1 MVIDWIRRKQ
11 QGGELTAEEIRELTE
26 GFTRGDVPDYQ
37 MAALLMAIYFKG
49 LTAAEGKAFL
59 RALISS
65 GERQDLSSIPG
76 IKVDKHSTGG
86 VGDKVSLVVAP
97 VVSSLGIPVPM
108 ISGRA
113 LGHTGGTLDKL
124 ESIPGF
130 RTKLSAREFRRILA
144 DVGCVLVGQSDS
156 LVPADRRL
164 YALRDVT
171 STVKIPGLIAASI
184 LSKKIAEG
192 ANGLVLDVKI
202 GEGGFLPNEEEAVE
216 LAKLLVSWA
225 EENGLHTVALGTDM
239 ETPLGEAAGNAPE
252 VIESLKILKG
262 EISGTRLT
270 ALCELQG
277 AMMIWLGGKAGDLGA
292 ARQLYR
298 EAIDSGKAFQKVQEI
313 AHAQGAAADV
323 FEGFE
328 RKVRPKKKAE
338 ITANRSGILARI
350 HAQKIGWGLVDLGA
364 GRKKASDPVD
374 PTAGIYFVARE
385 GDAVKTGDVMAE
397 VVWSVLDDAAESL
410 ARLSEAF
417 VISDEPA
424 TSRPLV
430 SFVCD
435 RSGHRVVRHFEE
447 LFANEER
454 ELAATSKG
462 ETCG

>member
-11 QGGELTAEEIRELTE
+11 QGGELTGEEIRELTG

-37 MAALLMAIYFKG
+37 MAALLMAMYFKG
-49 LTAAEGKAFL
+49 LTPAEGKSFL
-59 RALISS
+59 SALIGS
-65 GERQDLSSIPG
+65 GERQNLSDIPG

-97 VVSSLGIPVPM
+97 VVASVGVPVPM

-130 RTKLSAREFRRILA
+130 RTKVSAREFRRILA
-144 DVGCVLVGQSDS
+144 NVGCVLVGQSDS
-156 LVPADRRL
+156 LVPADRKL

-202 GEGGFLPNEEEAVE
+202 GEGGFLPDKTEALE

-225 EENGLHTVALGTDM
+225 EENGLRAMAIGTDM
-239 ETPLGEAAGNAPE
+239 ETPLGQAAGNAPE

-262 EISGTRLT
+262 EIAGTPLT

-277 AMMIWLGGKAGDLGA
+277 AMMIRLGGKAEDLPA
-292 ARQLYR
+292 ARELYR
-298 EAIDSGKAFQKVQEI
+298 EAIASGKAFQKMRDI
-313 AHAQGAAADV
+313 AHAQGATVDV
-323 FEGFE
+323 FENFE
-328 RKVRPKKKAE
+328 QRVKPKKRAE
-338 ITANRSGILARI
+338 IKAARSGVLSRI

-374 PTAGIYFVARE
+374 PTAGIYFAKQE
-385 GDAVKTGDVMAE
+385 GDAIKTGDTMAE
-397 VVWSVLDDAAESL
+397 VVWSSLSDASESL
-410 ARLSEAF
+410 VRLREAF
-417 VISDEPA
+417 VVSDEPDS
-424 TSRPLV
+424 SRPLV

-435 RSGHRVVRHFEE
+435 SSGHRAVRDIEE
-447 LFANEER
+447 LFAKEE
-454 ELAATSKG
+454 
-462 ETCG
+462 